1 MRKVIFRTCAYSRT
15 LKDRQTMFR
24 VVKTP
29 NHEIHIDLTYVEQ
42 GRGAYLSKD
51 KSIIESAKKRH
62 TLEKHLNVS
71 DCQNVY
77 DELIKLLD

>member
-1 MRKVIFRTCAYSRT
+1 
-15 LKDRQTMFR
+15 MFR

-29 NHEIHIDLTYVEQ
+29 NHEIKIDLDGKMQ

-51 KSIIESAKKRH
+51 KNVIECAKKRH
-62 TLEKHLNVS
+62 TLEKALKVN

-77 DELIKLLD
+77 DQLLELLK

>member
-1 MRKVIFRTCAYSRT
+1 MEKTVARICAYSR
-15 LKDRQTMFR
+15 KSFNRRSMFR

-29 NHEIHIDLTYVEQ
+29 NHEIKIDLTYKLQ

-62 TLEKHLNVS
+62 TLEKQLRVN
-71 DCQNVY
+71 DCQTVY
-77 DELIKLLD
+77 DELLDLLK

>member
-1 MRKVIFRTCAYSRT
+1 MNKIIYRICAFSKNKT
-15 LKDRQTMFR
+15 DRQSMFR

-29 NHEIHIDLTYVEQ
+29 NHEIKIDLTYVMP

-51 KSIIESAKKRH
+51 NDVISAAKKRH
-62 TLEKHLNVS
+62 TLEKCLKVA

>member
-1 MRKVIFRTCAYSRT
+1 MDKVIYRICAYS
-15 LKDRQTMFR
+15 KKINDRKSMFR

-29 NHEIHIDLTYVEQ
+29 NHEIHIDLSYVMQ

-51 KSIIESAKKRH
+51 KIIIESAKKRH
-62 TLEKHLNVS
+62 ILEKQLRVN

-77 DELIKLLD
+77 DELLDLLH

>member
-1 MRKVIFRTCAYSRT
+1 MRKIILRTCICSRKA
-15 LKDRQTMFR
+15 LDRESMFR

-29 NHEIHIDLTYVEQ
+29 NHEIKIDSTYKLQ

-51 KSIIESAKKRH
+51 KSVIECAKKRH
-62 TLEKHLNVS
+62 TLEKCLKVN

-77 DELIKLLD
+77 DQLIDLLN

>member
-1 MRKVIFRTCAYSRT
+1 MEKVILRTCAYLREV
-15 LKDRQTMFR
+15 KDRQTMFR

-29 NHEIHIDLTYVEQ
+29 NHEIIIDLTYLAS

-51 KSIIESAKKRH
+51 KDIITKAKKRH
-62 TLEKHLNVS
+62 TLEKSLKVA

-77 DELIKLLD
+77 DEMINLLD

>member
-1 MRKVIFRTCAYSRT
+1 MNKIIYRICACSRKSY
-15 LKDRQTMFR
+15 DRESMFR

-29 NHEIHIDLTYVEQ
+29 NHEIHIDPTYHIQ

-51 KSIIESAKKRH
+51 KSIIESAKKHH
-62 TLEKHLNVS
+62 TLEKQLRVN

-77 DELIKLLD
+77 DELLDLLH

>member
-1 MRKVIFRTCAYSRT
+1 MNKIIYRICASSRN
-15 LKDRQTMFR
+15 KCDRESMLR

-29 NHEIHIDLTYVEQ
+29 NHEIHIDLAYHLQ

-51 KSIIESAKKRH
+51 KSIIENAKKRR
-62 TLEKHLNVS
+62 TLEKALRVN

-77 DELIKLLD
+77 DQLIDLLN